1 MRIALHQMTSGID
14 PERNVLAMVNAITRS
29 AEAGAAMYFAPEM
42 SIMIDRDRVRARP
55 AAPTAG
61 RTFFRMPQ
69 RALQRIQPIRFKFF
83 A

>member
-42 SIMIDRDRVRARP
+42 SIIIDRDRVRA
-55 AAPTAG
+55 AG
-61 RTFFRMPQ
+61 RICCPGGCR
-69 RALQRIQPIRFKFF
+69 RLSERGSE
-83 A
+83 

>member
-42 SIMIDRDRVRARP
+42 STNVAMISIKCPGYAEKLP
-55 AAPTAG
+55 SSITPG
-61 RTFFRMPQ
+61 Q
-69 RALQRIQPIRFKFF
+69 
-83 A
+83 